1 MYPPDPHGVKKWGDM
16 TPQLLWVRRPCT
28 VEFIKL
34 LLRVSVG
41 VDSVHWKSNASQETR
56 MLRCCVF
63 PERARTPSLPDC
75 SLDRTGVGNDCH
87 MVTFHSRL
95 NYLYVLV
102 VEVGDVNAVE
112 VSVSSG
118 WLR

>member
-1 MYPPDPHGVKKWGDM
+1 
-16 TPQLLWVRRPCT
+16 
-28 VEFIKL
+28 
-34 LLRVSVG
+34 
-41 VDSVHWKSNASQETR
+41 

-63 PERARTPSLPDC
+63 SERTRTPSLPDC
-75 SLDRTGVGNDCH
+75 SLDRTGVRNDCH
-87 MVTFHSRL
+87 MATFHSRL

-118 WLR
+118 WLRNDRC